1 MQYDESE
8 YFTDSAEEIAARERD
23 EELRRMV
30 RTEIRRV
37 HTGAAD
43 ADIAEDIRR
52 EEEALEKSKPAK
64 WTVWLNNAMSGEV
77 LILKEVERA
86 YKLAG
91 VLGLIFFI
99 SIAITFA
106 ALHSD
111 LRRSRLEKEVSLLHE
126 KAIRTRETLHRC
138 SSHTAIVKELSN
150 RGIDMIDPQTQPQ
163 IIKD

>member
-99 SIAITFA
+99 
-106 ALHSD
+106 
-111 LRRSRLEKEVSLLHE
+111 
-126 KAIRTRETLHRC
+126 
-138 SSHTAIVKELSN
+138 
-150 RGIDMIDPQTQPQ
+150 
-163 IIKD
+163 